1 MMWKYLLMTL
11 AVSAP
16 VDTAQAGSRNLT
28 GVWGGER
35 TVVTFTANGAQVQQD
50 CAEGSFTGPL
60 RLNAAGK
67 FRAKGVFQTFSG
79 GPQQADE
86 AIPTAVFSGHVKG
99 KTMTLTIQP
108 KVGSPAQSLTLRE
121 GVRPKLI
128 RCL

>member
-1 MMWKYLLMTL
+1 MWKYLLMTL

-16 VDTAQAGSRNLT
+16 IDSAQAGSRDLT

-35 TVVTFTANGAQVQQD
+35 TIVTFTANGAQVQQE
-50 CAEGSFTGPL
+50 CAEGSFAGPL

-67 FRAKGVFQTFSG
+67 FKAKGVFQTFSG

-86 AIPTAVFSGHVKG
+86 SIPAAVFSGHIKG
-99 KTMTLTIQP
+99 NTMTLTIQP
-108 KVGSPAQSLTLRE
+108 HGGSPTQSLTLRQ
-121 GVRPKLI
+121 GFRPKLI